1 MAKIEIKNLLKY
13 YHVSHKFDSK
23 LLVLDKISLNVG
35 EGEFIAIVGP
45 NGCGKTTLL
54 KIIAGIETYG
64 GGEVLVDKKNPLDTK
79 KILIFQNY
87 HDSLFPW
94 LSCLDNILFPFKLK
108 ANREEF
114 EKAKERLKNM
124 LKNLKINLPLE
135 NYPYKLSGGQQQLT
149 AILRAIIYQPDVIL
163 MDEPFSS
170 LSYEIRLF
178 MEQILLQIREYKK
191 PTILFVSHDIEEA
204 IFLAKRVVIF
214 SGLPAKIIQTVD
226 IPFRYPRRRGLLL
239 TKEFFE
245 IKKKCLQIMKKGAEK
260 RK

>member
-1 MAKIEIKNLLKY
+1 MAKIEIRNLLKY
-13 YHVSHKFDSK
+13 YADSNKPYSK
-23 LLVLDKISLNVG
+23 LFVLDKINLNVG
-35 EGEFIAIVGP
+35 DGEFIAIVGP

-54 KIIAGIETYG
+54 KIIAGIEPYDK
-64 GGEVLVDKKNPLDTK
+64 GEVLVNKKNPLNTK

-108 ANREEF
+108 GNKEKF
-114 EKAKERLKNM
+114 EKAKERLKNL
-124 LKNLKINLPLE
+124 LKELKINLSLE
-135 NYPYKLSGGQQQLT
+135 KYPYELSGGQQQLV
-149 AILRAIIYQPDVIL
+149 AILRAVIYQPDFIL

-178 MEQILLQIREYKK
+178 MEQTLLQIREYKK

-204 IFLAKRVVIF
+204 IFLANKVIVL
-214 SGLPAKIIQTVD
+214 SDLPAKIIQIID
-226 IPFRYPRRRGLLL
+226 IPFRYPRKKDLLV

-245 IKKKCLQIMKKGAEK
+245 IKKKCLQIMKDGVKEA
-260 RK
+260 